1 MQECGLQMFTPNY
14 TITNNLLKYIAR
26 IEACKEVISNA
37 PLVPAWEAKFRDDA
51 RVRTIHHG
59 THLEGND
66 LTMEQTKLL
75 FQVNGTNPEIVGEQA
90 GVVAKER
97 DIQEM
102 INYRNTIGWID
113 EWGGLSQRT
122 IQYSEIMLKQLH
134 RLTTERILPPEQ
146 VGEYRKAQ
154 VVVRSVENGSVI
166 FRPPVHMEIP
176 GQIEDLMSWLNEPA
190 NRETHSV
197 LRAGI
202 AHYELVRIHPFIEG
216 NGRTSRAFALLILY
230 AEGFD
235 VKKLFSIEEYFD
247 HDIEG
252 YYRALASVQQSG
264 EDDMTYWLEYFCFGL
279 AVELDKIKQ
288 QVLKLSRDVQL
299 KDALG
304 GVQVALTDRQ
314 IAMLEL
320 LREKRNAVTGDFA
333 RIFPMI
339 STDTILRDLKDM
351 LKKGIIRKEG
361 VTKGVVYFLREG

>member
-1 MQECGLQMFTPNY
+1 MWERMFTPNY
-14 TITNNLLKYIAR
+14 KITNNLLKYIAR

-75 FQVNGTNPEIVGEQA
+75 FHVNGTNQEVVGEEA

-102 INYRNTIGWID
+102 INYRNTIAWID

-134 RLTTERILPPEQ
+134 RLTTERILPPDQ

-176 GQIEDLMSWLNEPA
+176 GQIEDVIAWLNVPA

-197 LRAGI
+197 IRAGI

-247 HDIEG
+247 HDLEG
-252 YYRALASVQQSG
+252 YYKALSSVQQSG
-264 EDDMTYWLEYFCFGL
+264 SDDMTYWLEYFCFGL

-288 QVLKLSRDVQL
+288 HVLKLSRDVQL

-320 LREKRNAVTGDFA
+320 LRQKKNAVTGDFA

-361 VTKGVVYFLREG
+361 VTKGVVYFLREN